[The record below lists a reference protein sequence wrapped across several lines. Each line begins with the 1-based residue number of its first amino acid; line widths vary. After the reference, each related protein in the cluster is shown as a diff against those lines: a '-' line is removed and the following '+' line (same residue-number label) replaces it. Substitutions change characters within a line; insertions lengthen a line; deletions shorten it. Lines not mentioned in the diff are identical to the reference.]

1 MVRLGE
7 EGPEDD
13 TKEGGPDQPI
23 LDEGDCN
30 PRGGGCDRDC
40 LGVDGIFGGD
50 ESGVRNCARAMCSK
64 KASSCFKD
72 RALCRVS
79 RGLIG
84 GTPPNPSILDEKER
98 PVKLS
103 CRSGEEVDPDITAV
117 EKTGTAGATIAAAFC
132 CRLVRK
138 LK

>member
-1 MVRLGE
+1 MSIGIFVLLQLSFCLISQLTNYARILDTLYRTSS
-7 EGPEDD
+7 EDSLD
-13 TKEGGPDQPI
+13 HL

-84 GTPPNPSILDEKER
+84 GTPPNPSISEKKKIKHNLYI
-98 PVKLS
+98 KLNNK
-103 CRSGEEVDPDITAV
+103 VDTWSRVDM
-117 EKTGTAGATIAAAFC
+117 
-132 CRLVRK
+132 
-138 LK
+138 